1 MLKNSHLLSHDEL
14 EWMINSHLLCK
25 NRPINPIY
33 PFHSI
38 LLLLHNTFVDLLWV
52 IHAYHPTYVLR
63 SLVLPLFFISIINI
77 SRCMMMGG
85 IVDGKQIFNGS
96 WQAKMTGL
104 IMYLIALKM
113 FLHTLAWWPWHMQ
126 TRLRY
131 ELYIHIGNI
140 YLMMEM
146 AYDALNNASFC
157 RN

>member
-113 FLHTLAWWPWHMQ
+113 FLTYLGMMAMAHANKAQIWIVYSHRQHILNDGNGLWWNDLIQ
-126 TRLRY
+126 LV
-131 ELYIHIGNI
+131 
-140 YLMMEM
+140 
-146 AYDALNNASFC
+146 
-157 RN
+157 